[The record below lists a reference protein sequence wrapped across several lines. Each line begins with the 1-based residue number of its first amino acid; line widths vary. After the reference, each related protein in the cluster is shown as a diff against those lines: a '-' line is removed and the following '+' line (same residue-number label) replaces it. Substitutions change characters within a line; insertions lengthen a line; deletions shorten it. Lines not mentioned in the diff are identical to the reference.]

1 MVFRLKQLVG
11 AALVLGCVSYASAWS
26 APSGPAPT
34 GNTPP
39 PINVGGAAQS
49 KVGAIGVGGLGVFGK
64 AFIAPVAGYSA
75 PENLQLAVSGS
86 VGARAYCD
94 EQGLNCVTSL
104 GVPAA
109 SSSTSAGGSSD
120 FRINYGDIVMAGFG
134 GECGGAGSVSRL
146 AGRGPVPA
154 AKVAGGVYVC
164 PDGYIQI
171 AYRQPGC
178 GEGNEASYGI
188 CARVGSP
195 NRASKTEA
203 QCAAAGGT
211 VSGTL
216 NDPDISTVPQLR
228 CEIIRP
234 VQETYC
240 ARYWSFGGRQT
251 QWCREQATREVQK
264 LVCPAD
270 WIEYEGACI

>member
-1 MVFRLKQLVG
+1 VKQFGKQVIL
-11 AALVLGCVSYASAWS
+11 AALGLGLVAVAGAWS
-26 APSGPAPT
+26 RPTQTPPA
-34 GNTPP
+34 GNTPA
-39 PINVGGAAQS
+39 PINVGGTAQS
-49 KVGAIGVGGLGVFGK
+49 KLGPLGVGGLGVFGK
-64 AFIAPVAGYSA
+64 ALVAPAAGYSA

-86 VGARAYCD
+86 VGASAYCD

-109 SSSTSAGGSSD
+109 SSSTGIGGASN

-203 QCAAAGGT
+203 QCAAAAGT

-216 NDPDISTVPQLR
+216 NDPDISTTPQLR
-228 CEIIRP
+228 CEIIKP

-240 ARYWSFGGRQT
+240 SKYWSFGGRQT
-251 QWCREQATREVQK
+251 QWCQERATREVQK